1 MNPKTLYH
9 CQFKAYK
16 KEKEGEKRR
25 KSEWRRERSGID
37 KDPDAHLELA
47 LAFKLA
53 MRVALAARASSD
65 AGRTI
70 PEDSAPPTALA
81 SPAIVEAIL
90 RRPADRA
97 RMLPLDHIFLE
108 RCPKPPTLR
117 NPGQILKETVESGA
131 DFEGP
136 AATPLQVRWQT
147 SCIK

>member
-1 MNPKTLYH
+1 M
-9 CQFKAYK
+9 
-16 KEKEGEKRR
+16 
-25 KSEWRRERSGID
+25 D

-117 NPGQILKETVESGA
+117 NPGQISW
-131 DFEGP
+131 D
-136 AATPLQVRWQT
+136 VRLLCRCST
-147 SCIK
+147 ANLAYKMKILL